1 MAREW
6 ISNEGNEW
14 EGCWKSKYAGKNE
27 ILDKVAFEIT
37 EQMKYFDRERISYI
51 DENKGGRD
59 EWCVISNILQGMEE
73 AMMCLIKVAK
83 EVTQK

>member
-1 MAREW
+1 MAKEW

-14 EGCWKSKYAGKNE
+14 EGCWKYQYEGKNE

-59 EWCVISNILQGMEE
+59 EWCAISNILQGMEE
-73 AMMCLIKVAK
+73 AMLCLIKVAK
-83 EVTQK
+83 EITQK